1 MQIYV
6 DQSGKVEYT
15 SQDTVIAYSN
25 AKRKSL
31 VIRAEEKRK
40 IQQMFREAGKPT
52 IFAFKTFA
60 LLVYLLIRDDV
71 MDIGTVM
78 IDREYVGKEWLVKQ
92 VLLQLLRKH
101 GVSIDKGAIDFCHIG
116 KKHKAHMRALSVF
129 HGEITPD
136 MVVTSRDV
144 LPYVL

>member
-92 VLLQLLRKH
+92 VLPHLWRKP
-101 GVSIDKGAIDFCHIG
+101 GVSIKKGPIEPPCF
-116 KKHKAHMRALSVF
+116 LNSW
-129 HGEITPD
+129 
-136 MVVTSRDV
+136 
-144 LPYVL
+144 